1 MRRSKRQRRGSTAV
15 GGEDKFDDHDD
26 FGGDY
31 DHFLGD
37 EGEDNFADLDDEYFL
52 GDDYSSNCPTPR
64 L

>member
-15 GGEDKFDDHDD
+15 GGEDKFDD

-37 EGEDNFADLDDEYFL
+37 DGEDNFADLDDEYFL
-52 GDDYSSNCPTPR
+52 GDE
-64 L
+64 

>member
-1 MRRSKRQRRGSTAV
+1 MRRSKRQRGGSTAV

-37 EGEDNFADLDDEYFL
+37 DGEDNFADLDDDHFL
-52 GDDYSSNCPTPR
+52 GDD
-64 L
+64 